1 MGGGVRERA
10 GGRGGIKAGGL
21 VIPVSVISPK
31 HPASHLP
38 RCHIEITAG
47 SGFLQPASSL
57 VLFSSAWQA
66 FL

>member
-38 RCHIEITAG
+38 RCHIEITPG

-57 VLFSSAWQA
+57 VLFSSAWQG